1 MVFAAAYS
9 ADHPELTSRAIMSQW
24 SYRLLDML
32 RHLARVPHLSNSGV
46 QFALATAM
54 VQRGDQ
60 YCCGN
65 KKIAHQLRH
74 YVNHD
79 RAKRE
84 GAAMPVQVNFIAS
97 AGIAFSS
104 HFFSIFCRL
113 FFNLLLAGP
122 DAGSV

>member
-9 ADHPELTSRAIMSQW
+9 AYHP
-24 SYRLLDML
+24 
-32 RHLARVPHLSNSGV
+32 
-46 QFALATAM
+46 
-54 VQRGDQ
+54 GDQ

-74 YVNHD
+74 YVKHE
-79 RAKRE
+79 REEKAKRE

-104 HFFSIFCRL
+104 HFFSIFRRL

>member
-24 SYRLLDML
+24 SFRLLDML

-46 QFALATAM
+46 MFALATAM
-54 VQRGDQ
+54 VERGDQ

-74 YVNHD
+74 YVK
-79 RAKRE
+79 REREEKAKRE

-97 AGIAFSS
+97 FG
-104 HFFSIFCRL
+104 
-113 FFNLLLAGP
+113 
-122 DAGSV
+122 